1 MMNNRL
7 LSSAKKDYDSN
18 INVLQKI
25 IIKSSNLSRSGTTR
39 SQIF

>member
-18 INVLQKI
+18 IYVLQKNNYKI
-25 IIKSSNLSRSGTTR
+25 
-39 SQIF
+39 Q